1 MSNYNKIESI
11 EDINKW
17 QEKQYELEKYA
28 VSGRGMTQERMDK
41 NVKELLDP
49 NFNHILLEEAK
60 AHKQKLLKNL
70 EWTEKRIQY
79 LTNQIEE
86 EANNKTFGES

>member
-1 MSNYNKIESI
+1 MNNYNETESI
-11 EDINKW
+11 EDIIKW
-17 QEKQYELEKYA
+17 QEELYELEKYA
-28 VSGRGMTQERMDK
+28 VSGRGMSQERMDK

-49 NFNHILLEEAK
+49 NFNRILLKEAK
-60 AHKQKLLKNL
+60 VHKQNLLKNL

-86 EANNKTFGES
+86 ENNRTE

>member
-1 MSNYNKIESI
+1 VNNYNETESI
-11 EDINKW
+11 EDIIKW
-17 QEKQYELEKYA
+17 QEELYELEKYA

-49 NFNHILLEEAK
+49 NFNNILLEEAK
-60 AHKQKLLKNL
+60 VYKQKLLKNL
-70 EWTEKRIQY
+70 EWTEQRIQD

-86 EANNKTFGES
+86 EANNKI

>member
-1 MSNYNKIESI
+1 MNNYNETESI
-11 EDINKW
+11 EDIRKW
-17 QEKQYELEKYA
+17 QRELYELEKYA

-49 NFNHILLEEAK
+49 NFNNILLEEAK
-60 AHKQKLLKNL
+60 VHKQKLLKDL

-79 LTNQIEE
+79 LINQIEE
-86 EANNKTFGES
+86 VNNKTK

>member
-79 LTNQIEE
+79 LTNRIEE
-86 EANNKTFGES
+86 EANNKTLGES

>member
-1 MSNYNKIESI
+1 VNNYNETESI
-11 EDINKW
+11 EDIIKW
-17 QEKQYELEKYA
+17 QGELYELEKYA

-49 NFNHILLEEAK
+49 NFNNILLEEAK
-60 AHKQKLLKNL
+60 VHKQKLLKDL

-79 LTNQIEE
+79 LINQIEE
-86 EANNKTFGES
+86 VNKKTK